1 MTMLTRIRR
10 QIVKMTEVRENIQ
23 AVNTGSV
30 SSEELISVI
39 MPVYNSEQSLQ
50 DSVSSVLA
58 QTYSNLELVIVDDAS
73 DDNTHAICHMLSEQD
88 DRIKIITNENNSGAL
103 KSRFIAVDEAKGE
116 WIAFIDAD
124 DLWHPEKL
132 EKQLALRDR
141 TGCDLVYT
149 SSSFTNTD
157 GKKYDW
163 IMHVPD
169 RVDYRRLLKQN
180 VISNSS
186 VLMKKEDYVRYMPS
200 KDISNRIHEDFA
212 CWLGML
218 RDGRTACGIDEPLIT
233 YRLSRTSRAGNK
245 FKAAAMNMNTYRY
258 VGLGI
263 FERLFYQT
271 CYAFNG
277 LIKYLHFI

>member
-1 MTMLTRIRR
+1 
-10 QIVKMTEVRENIQ
+10 MTEVRENIQ
-23 AVNTGSV
+23 AVNTRSV

-58 QTYSNLELVIVDDAS
+58 QTYVDIELIIVDDAS
-73 DDNTHAICHMLSEQD
+73 DDNTHEICHMLGEQD
-88 DRIKIITNENNSGAL
+88 DRIKIITNEHNSGAL
-103 KSRFIAVDEAKGE
+103 KARSIAVDAAEGE

-132 EKQLALRDR
+132 RKQLALRDK

-149 SSSFTNTD
+149 ASAFTDIND
-157 GKKYDW
+157 KKYDW

-169 RVDYRRLLKQN
+169 NVDYRRLLRQN

-186 VLMKKEDYVRYMPS
+186 VLMKKDDYVRYMPS

-212 CWLGML
+212 CWLCML

-245 FKAAAMNMNTYRY
+245 FKAAVMNMNTYKH

-263 FERLFYQT
+263 FERIFYEA
-271 CYAFNG
+271 CYAVNG
-277 LIKYLHFI
+277 LIKYMHFI